1 MRRMEQ
7 WMHGLALLVVLGS
20 WVPIHGQSA
29 WASEGAK
36 AWARSEAQNWYVR
49 VKDPKGRDLWTNV
62 KYASLSYN
70 DQTAQLLEHLK
81 DRGSSRRAALV
92 LLGERPLEAWG
103 KTALRKASDRDE
115 VAHYLY
121 LRGFRFPDKDPYL
134 YLEPGNRLDR
144 PWTHGLG
151 LHLDG
156 TDAWRFQ
163 WIPSPVLLSKIDG
176 PSRLPKALERAPQP
190 GVLLRLGHLRPGLE
204 RLKGLGGGEGG
215 VSAALA
221 QGTRAGFLLRHL
233 DPWLKQAS
241 AALEPLAN
249 REAWILHYG
258 VSRDAFGPE
267 AGTLVFI
274 PGDLPTRTK
283 LALELLKLNPLSK
296 GARSRTVDWK
306 GIQITQVRGAGGV
319 LSLASTPEGTWI
331 SDREA
336 PLRALLFPKAQTNL
350 GDRLEWCKVA
360 LAALRPET
368 EVSLWVMPRIGADAA
383 FERTAIRRRLQGASQ
398 GVWPNPFIAK
408 AAPRT
413 GALALSL
420 GAGPTEVLVSSVL
433 RLDRQEPILDPDMPA
448 FAQGGQAL
456 SPEQQKAYQAEL
468 QEAKARREGR
478 KGLREELN
486 TLLNSL
492 DLRGAAIHWNGWVE
506 APALTAAQKT
516 ALASFQRMRAED
528 RYRAMQQQR
537 EGKAGFF
544 GGFGE
549 PGMTPSLALAVA
561 VKPGQKAA
569 LQAAMTRLLPKL
581 FRGQHQKRPYAGAEI
596 HRIRTEQAFAPSFA
610 FVNETLVVGTDDAS
624 VQAVAAGLMGQA
636 PTLADWQSP
645 AFARAEL
652 DGPKVASALESLLLA
667 YLRANGGGPSW
678 WWLEGP
684 STSDEAGAEVASTFG
699 PFLGAIRGLGKRGLE
714 LDWGP
719 GGLEGRPR

>member
-1 MRRMEQ
+1 MR
-7 WMHGLALLVVLGS
+7 GLALVVVMGS
-20 WVPIHGQSA
+20 WAPIHGQTA
-29 WASEGAK
+29 WGSEGAK
-36 AWARSEAQNWYVR
+36 TWAWNEAQSWYIR
-49 VKDPKGRDLWTNV
+49 VKDPKGHDLWNSTR
-62 KYASLSYN
+62 YAKLSYD

-81 DRGSSRRAALV
+81 EHDRSRRAALV
-92 LLGERPLEAWG
+92 LLGERPLDTWA

-121 LRGFRFPDKDPYL
+121 MRGYRFPDKDPFL
-134 YLEPGNRLDR
+134 YMEPGNRVDR

-156 TDAWRFQ
+156 HDAWRFQ

-190 GVLLRLGHLRPGLE
+190 GVLLRMSRLRSGLE

-221 QGTRAGFLLRHL
+221 QGSRAGFLLRHL

-258 VSRDAFGPE
+258 VSRDTSGPG

-306 GIQITQVRGAGGV
+306 GVQITQVRGAGGV
-319 LSLASTPEGTWI
+319 LSLATTPEGTWI

-336 PLRALLFPKAQTNL
+336 PLRSLLFPKAQTNL

-360 LAALRPET
+360 MAALRPET
-368 EVSLWVMPRIGADAA
+368 EVSLWIMPRIGADAA
-383 FERTAIRRRLQGASQ
+383 FERTAIRRRLLGASQ

-420 GAGPTEVLVSSVL
+420 GAGPTEVLVSSFL
-433 RLDRQEPILDPDMPA
+433 RMDHQEPIEDPSMPS
-448 FAQGGQAL
+448 FADGGQAL
-456 SPEQQKAYQAEL
+456 TPEQQNAYQAEL
-468 QEAKARREGR
+468 RQAKTRREGR
-478 KGLREELN
+478 KGLRDELN
-486 TLLNSL
+486 AVHNAL
-492 DLRGAAIHWNGWVE
+492 DLRGAAIYWNGWV
-506 APALTAAQKT
+506 APPPLTSTQKT
-516 ALASFQRMRAED
+516 AMGQFQKMKAED
-528 RYRAMQQQR
+528 RYKAMEQQR
-537 EGKAGFF
+537 SGQAGFF
-544 GGFGE
+544 GGYGE

-561 VKPGQKAA
+561 VKPAQKAA
-569 LQAAMTRLLPKL
+569 LQASMARLLPKL
-581 FRGQHQKRPYAGAEI
+581 FKGQHQKRPFAGAEI
-596 HRIRTEQAFAPSFA
+596 HRMRTEQAFSPSYV
-610 FVNETLVVGTDDAS
+610 FVNDTLVVGTDDAA

-652 DGPKVASALESLLLA
+652 DGPKVSAALESLLLA
-667 YLRANGGGPSW
+667 YLRATGGGRSW

-684 STSDEAGAEVASTFG
+684 ATSDEAGAEVASTFG
-699 PFLGAIRGLGKRGLE
+699 PFLGAIRGLGKRGME